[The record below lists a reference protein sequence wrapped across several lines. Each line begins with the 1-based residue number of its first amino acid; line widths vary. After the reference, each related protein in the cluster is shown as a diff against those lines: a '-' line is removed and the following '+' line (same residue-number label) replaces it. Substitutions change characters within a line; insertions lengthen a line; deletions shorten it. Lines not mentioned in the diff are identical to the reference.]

1 MQGISILSLVV
12 DLGLRLRIQ
21 GLALKPF
28 AVEDLG
34 MEDEGLGLDWGL
46 GL

>member
-28 AVEDLG
+28 AVKGLG
-34 MEDEGLGLDWGL
+34 MEGGGLGLDWGF